1 MDVEST
7 KPSEGQ
13 VESSPQ
19 SGISTAL
26 MDMLARKL
34 VGQPAALQH
43 IVPYIQTHQSGLAP
57 PGRPLGVFLLLGPT
71 GTGKTRTV
79 EVLAEALHGNH
90 QRFLSINCGEFQL
103 DHEVA
108 RLTGAPPGY
117 LGHRDTIPLLSAQR
131 LAAATSP
138 ACDISLVLFDEI
150 EKAAPSLDQLLLG
163 ILDKAAL
170 KLGDNTDVNFEK
182 SLIFL
187 TSNLGA
193 REMMGELNPSLGFRS
208 GTTRDRG
215 DIASKLES
223 IAMTAVRKKFSPEF
237 VNRIDAVVTYQP
249 LTAESL
255 SKILEQ
261 QIDGLQSHVHSRL
274 GSRSFTIELTP
285 RAKEFLIHRGTSTEY
300 GARELKRI
308 VHRHLTQPLA
318 TMVAERRIR
327 AARRVLVDTS
337 PAGDT
342 LVLNAVLDA
351 TMVLGTTAK
360 PIVLI
365 VDDNA
370 ELLKFLTTVLQALG
384 IEIITAATG
393 EEATKLS
400 RQKRIDVALVDYLL
414 PDVDGLKLSSRLQA
428 ELPFLQVII
437 MTGEKLS
444 SVDEERC
451 SRDGWA
457 LIQKPFLVEDL
468 MELIRSRLPMSAAA
482 AGGRTAS

>member
-1 MDVEST
+1 MDAEST
-7 KPSEGQ
+7 KPSEGRA
-13 VESSPQ
+13 EMSPQ

-26 MDMLARKL
+26 MDLLARKL
-34 VGQPAALQH
+34 VGQPGALQH
-43 IVPYIQTHQSGLAP
+43 IVPYILTHQSGLAP
-57 PGRPLGVFLLLGPT
+57 LGRPLGVFLLLGPT

-79 EVLAEALHGNH
+79 EVLAEALHGSH

-117 LGHRDTIPLLSAQR
+117 LGHRDTVPLLSAQR

-163 ILDKAAL
+163 ILDKATL
-170 KLGDNTDVNFEK
+170 RLGDNTDVNFEK

-208 GTTRDRG
+208 GTTRDRE
-215 DIASKLES
+215 DVANKLES
-223 IAMTAVRKKFSPEF
+223 IALAAVRKKFSPEF

-255 SKILEQ
+255 AKILEQ
-261 QIDGLQSHVHSRL
+261 QIDGLQSHLHSRL

-285 RAKEFLIHRGTSTEY
+285 RAKEFLINRGTSTEY

-308 VHRHLTQPLA
+308 VHRQLTQPLA

-327 AARRVLVDTS
+327 AARRVSVDTS
-337 PAGDT
+337 PAGDA
-342 LVLNAVLDA
+342 LVLKAVFDA
-351 TMVLGTTAK
+351 TMAPGTAAK

-370 ELLKFLTTVLQALG
+370 ELLKFLTTILQALG
-384 IEIITAATG
+384 IEIITAETG
-393 EEATKLS
+393 EQATTLA

-414 PDVDGLKLSSRLQA
+414 PDLDGLKLSSRLQM
-428 ELPFLQVII
+428 ELPFLRVII

-444 SVDEERC
+444 SGDEERC

-468 MELIRSRLPMSAAA
+468 LELIRGRLPMSAAA
-482 AGGRTAS
+482 AGGQSSQ

>member
-1 MDVEST
+1 MDVKSS
-7 KPSEGQ
+7 KPPEGQ

-26 MDMLARKL
+26 MDLLARKL

-57 PGRPLGVFLLLGPT
+57 QGRPLGVFLLLGPT

-79 EVLAEALHGNH
+79 EVLAEALHGSH
-90 QRFLSINCGEFQL
+90 QRFLAINCGEFQL

-117 LGHRDTIPLLSAQR
+117 LGHRDTVPLLSAQR

-150 EKAAPSLDQLLLG
+150 EKAAPSLNQLLLG
-163 ILDKAAL
+163 ILDKATL
-170 KLGDNTDVNFEK
+170 QLGDNTDVNFEK

-193 REMMGELNPSLGFRS
+193 REMMGELNPSMGFRS
-208 GTTRDRG
+208 GSARERG
-215 DIASKLES
+215 DVASKLES
-223 IAMTAVRKKFSPEF
+223 IAMIAVRKKFSPEF
-237 VNRIDAVVTYQP
+237 INRIDAVVTYQP
-249 LTAESL
+249 LTTDSL

-261 QIDGLQSHVHSRL
+261 QIDGLQSHLNSRL

-285 RAKEFLIHRGTSTEY
+285 RAKEFLIERGTSTEY

-327 AARRVLVDTS
+327 TAKRVLVDMS

-342 LVLNAVLDA
+342 LNLNAVLDA
-351 TMVLGTTAK
+351 TMVLGPAAK
-360 PIVLI
+360 PILMI

-384 IEIITAATG
+384 IEIITAETG
-393 EEATKLS
+393 EQAINLS
-400 RQKRIDVALVDYLL
+400 RKKRADVALVDYLL
-414 PDVDGLKLSSRLQA
+414 PDLDGLKLGTRLQMD
-428 ELPFLQVII
+428 LPFLQVII

-444 SVDEERC
+444 SGDEERC
-451 SRDGWA
+451 TRDGWA

-468 MELIRSRLPMSAAA
+468 MEMVRSRLPMSAVA
-482 AGGRTAS
+482 AGGPTSS